1 MQGHRAGILDVAAS
15 LDDEYVAA
23 SSTDQ
28 HKINIYRTKTC
39 NKLLSFTGHS
49 DAVNSLKFNY
59 SRKALVSGS
68 SDRTLRT
75 WDIEKNKQANC
86 MASNQIFNMDLSIS
100 EAILVTTHNA

>member
-1 MQGHRAGILDVAAS
+1 MLYTGGGDGVVKSWNTESGKCIGEMQGHRAGILDVAAS

-39 NKLLSFTGHS
+39 NKLLSLTGHS

-59 SRKALVSGS
+59 SRKALISGS

-75 WDIEKNKQANC
+75 WDIEKN
-86 MASNQIFNMDLSIS
+86 
-100 EAILVTTHNA
+100 